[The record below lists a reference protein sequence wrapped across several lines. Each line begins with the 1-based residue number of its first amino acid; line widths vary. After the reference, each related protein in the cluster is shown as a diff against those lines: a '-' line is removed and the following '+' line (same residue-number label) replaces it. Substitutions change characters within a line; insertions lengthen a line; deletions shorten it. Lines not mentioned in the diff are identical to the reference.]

1 MSSPS
6 SVEENKNH
14 SFIHTSEMRQVDK
27 STKRLDHILI
37 AVDDSAPSTY
47 AVEWALN
54 NIVSPAKH
62 VVYLLSVAKINPQA
76 SMIYS
81 AGVGGGIPWT
91 MLEEINRESLDEAKR
106 CVLNHHESI
115 KKTHPNIEIHSL
127 VGQGDPRDEIVD
139 AVSRVHADLL
149 ILGSR
154 GLGALKRAFL
164 GSTGD
169 YCTHHA
175 PCSVMIVKKK
185 TPETEEHK

>member
-1 MSSPS
+1 MAQSP
-6 SVEENKNH
+6 
-14 SFIHTSEMRQVDK
+14 IYTSEMKQVDK
-27 STKRLDHILI
+27 ATKTLDHILI
-37 AVDDSAPSTY
+37 SVDDSEPSSY
-47 AVEWALN
+47 ALEWVLG
-54 NIVSPAKH
+54 NIINPQKH
-62 VVYLLSVAKINPQA
+62 IVYLLSVAKINPQA

-106 CVLNHHESI
+106 CVLTHHEAI
-115 KKTHPNIEIHSL
+115 KKVYSQLEVHSL

-139 AVSRVHADLL
+139 AVSRIHADLL
-149 ILGSR
+149 VLGSR

-175 PCSVMIVKKK
+175 PCSVLIVKKQPK
-185 TPETEEHK
+185 EAMEGQ